1 MTLRET
7 FIAALQ
13 KRGETI
19 VKETFRYVV
28 YTRHITL
35 ITGERQRHG
44 HYYIGRSGS
53 LRVGHTVASSIPAH
67 PGLKAQLKKEVVA

>member
-28 YTRHITL
+28 YTRHIMRD
-35 ITGERQRHG
+35 GVRERYG

-53 LRVGHTVASSIPAH
+53 LRVGNTVVSSIPAN
-67 PGLKAQLKKEVVA
+67 PKLKAMLKAEAANG